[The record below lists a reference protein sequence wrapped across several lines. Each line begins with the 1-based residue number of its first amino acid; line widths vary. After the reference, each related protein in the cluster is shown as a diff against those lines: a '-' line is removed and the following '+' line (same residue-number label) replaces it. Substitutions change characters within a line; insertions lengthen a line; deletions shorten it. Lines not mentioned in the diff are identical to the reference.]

1 MKTIQQLL
9 ELTKNPFYKFTK
21 DEQEV
26 LDAFLLEKQGTPLR
40 RLHKTP
46 SIKSLDK
53 TRVTVRNIVNPVDTY
68 APESDETVADAS

>member
-26 LDAFLLEKQGTPLR
+26 LDDFLLEQRGTGLQ
-40 RLHKTP
+40 RLQKTP
-46 SIKSLDK
+46 SNKLSGK
-53 TRVTVRNIVNPVDTY
+53 TRVTVRNIVKKVDTY